1 MSTGNGA
8 KLSGKTM
15 LSSAMA
21 RREFVALGLAAPLLF
36 PAVARATH
44 QPPQPSLHA
53 LATEKGMRFGS
64 AVNVRSI
71 ADSGKARLVRSE
83 CGIIVAENEFK
94 FAYLRPDPKTTAL
107 GDAQAIASFA
117 KHHKLALRGHNLLW
131 NKQEYIGN
139 WLTEANLGARPA
151 AELDAILLDHADGL
165 CRRFPGVVS
174 WDVINETIEPET
186 GALRDTIA
194 TRLLGEAIIGRTF
207 EAAHRA
213 APAAE
218 LVYNDYM
225 GWNPNEEKHRTGVLK
240 LLERMRMRGVPC
252 TTLGIQG
259 HIAVPDDG
267 IGTRPAIWRRFL
279 SDVRAM
285 GYRIAITEFDV
296 DDRHAP
302 ADPARRDE
310 AVAAIARVFL
320 DESFAAGNIH
330 DLLCWGLDDEG
341 SWLQQYS
348 ARTDKLPQRCL
359 PYDAQLKAK
368 PLRNAIAD
376 ALRAAPAVA

>member
-1 MSTGNGA
+1 VPIGDGE
-8 KLSGKTM
+8 KLFSRDA

-21 RREFVALGLAAPLLF
+21 RREFAALGLATPLFL
-36 PAVARATH
+36 RASIAAAAQTEE
-44 QPPQPSLHA
+44 PSLHS
-53 LATEKGMRFGS
+53 LAAAKGMRFGT

-71 ADSGKARLVRSE
+71 ADSGRAKLVRRE

-94 FAYLRPDPKTTAL
+94 FPYLRPDPKTTAIT
-107 GDAQAIASFA
+107 DASAIVSFA
-117 KHHKLALRGHNLLW
+117 KRHKLALRGHNLLW
-131 NKQEYIGN
+131 NRQEFIGN
-139 WLTEANLGARPA
+139 WLAEANLGSQPA
-151 AELDAILLDHADGL
+151 VELDSILLDHADGL
-165 CRRFPGVVS
+165 CRQFPNVVS
-174 WDVINETIEPET
+174 WDVVNETIEPET

-194 TRLLGEAIIGRTF
+194 TRLLGDAIIGRMF
-207 EAAHRA
+207 EAAHNA
-213 APAAE
+213 APTAE

-240 LLERMRMRGVPC
+240 LLERMRKRAVPC

-267 IGTRPAIWRRFL
+267 IGTRPAAWRQFL
-279 SDVRAM
+279 QDVRAM
-285 GYRIAITEFDV
+285 EYRIAITEFDV

-310 AVAAIARVFL
+310 AVAAVARIFL
-320 DESFAAGNIH
+320 EESFAAGNIR

-348 ARTDKLPQRCL
+348 ARADKLPQRCL
-359 PYDAQLKAK
+359 PYDAQLRPK
-368 PLRNAIAD
+368 PLRAAIAD
-376 ALRAAPAVA
+376 ALRAAPAVT